1 MNPKRRQRLALV
13 LFIVA
18 GVSVA
23 VGLALRALNENI
35 NLFYTP
41 SQILAGEA
49 PVGVRIRGGGLVVP
63 GSIRRDDQSL
73 RVEFSVTDTDSEIRV
88 AYTGILPDLFREGQ
102 GIIAQGVV
110 DESGVLQASE
120 VLAKHDENYMPP
132 EVQEAI
138 EAAGH
143 PGAAKGVTD
152 GT

>member
-41 SQILAGEA
+41 SQIAAGEVPA
-49 PVGVRIRGGGLVVP
+49 GVRIRGGGLVVP
-63 GSIRRDDQSL
+63 GSIQRDNDSL
-73 RVEFSVTDTDSEIRV
+73 RVEFSVSDTESEVRV

-143 PGAAKGVTD
+143 PGAATGGTD